1 MPGKF
6 DLIKDLAD
14 LARAGYKPSDVK
26 DILESLRTDP
36 DLKQEGGNDL
46 KEKAPEESKK
56 KEPEKKDP
64 EEKKD
69 NLDALAEIIK
79 RESEDN

>member
-6 DLIKDLAD
+6 DLLKDLAD

-26 DILESLRTDP
+26 DILENLKTDP
-36 DLKQEGGNDL
+36 DLKQEGGSDL
-46 KEKAPEESKK
+46 KETTPEESKKQPEK
-56 KEPEKKDP
+56 KEPEKKEDS
-64 EEKKD
+64 
-69 NLDALAEIIK
+69 LDALAEIIK